1 MSDALRSCWQGAGG
15 SFIQGTIVVRMGCFF
30 FVLVFVLVVG
40 CAEPLRPPYL
50 TPELQNWPETYEGT
64 PGLGL
69 HVFQTG
75 TLTLPGRLVYEG
87 GSLFTPTELDV
98 LVFVIEHPTQGL
110 ILVGTG
116 LNPDIAENSEAY
128 LEPVLAA
135 VGKADLE
142 EGQNIVAQLET
153 ARLAVDRVTRILMP
167 DLRPDH
173 AGELEYF
180 SEAVAVVTTAEHAAA
195 TEQTGLGAYLSKE
208 YDQVATWE
216 FIDFGQAQPLGMFVD
231 HQDLFGDGSV
241 VLLDATGMTAGGLAV
256 LIRLPSGPVLLCG
269 NLAWTKE
276 QYLYARLPGLV
287 FDRGG
292 WWDKVWRLKKW
303 KELAPEL
310 VVLPDHEWKA
320 VEAAVTADMQLHVFE
335 AKEDGEDVKRE
346 TEGIKRDV

>member
-1 MSDALRSCWQGAGG
+1 MR
-15 SFIQGTIVVRMGCFF
+15 TECFF
-30 FVLVFVLVVG
+30 FVLSFVLVVG

-50 TPELQNWPETYEGT
+50 TPELHNWPETHQAYQGT

-98 LVFVIEHPTQGL
+98 LVFVIEHPKQGL
-110 ILVGTG
+110 VLFGTG
-116 LNPDIAENSEAY
+116 LNPEIADNSEIY

-135 VGKADLE
+135 VGKAELE
-142 EGQNIVAQLET
+142 DGQHIVAQLET
-153 ARLAVDRVTRILMP
+153 ARLEANRVTHIIMP
-167 DLRPDH
+167 DLRLDH
-173 AGELEYF
+173 TGALEHF
-180 SEAVAVVTTAEHAAA
+180 SEAEAIVTTTEHAAA
-195 TEQTGLGAYLSKE
+195 IEQTGLGGYLPKE

-256 LIRLPSGPVLLCG
+256 LVRLPSGPVLLCG

-276 QYLYARLPGLV
+276 QYVYTRLPGVV

-310 VVLPDHEWKA
+310 VVLPDHEWTA
-320 VEAAVTADMQLHVFE
+320 VEAVLTEDIQLHVFGAE
-335 AKEDGEDVKRE
+335 GEDVKLKE
-346 TEGIKRDV
+346 QNVKRQGKGRQDLFTRYSLWT